1 MKDILDA
8 VYLWTYKKL
17 LTQWIMK
24 YCYLNLT
31 TMVFE
36 VYQITGLN
44 PISLVSINGYDS
56 GLAEINCGV
65 PQGSVLGPLLFLLSA
80 NDLNQSMK
88 FCKVHHFADDTSFLY
103 LSKSIKKL
111 N

>member
-1 MKDILDA
+1 MKDVLDA

-31 TMVFE
+31 TLVFE

-44 PISLVSINGYDS
+44 PI
-56 GLAEINCGV
+56 
-65 PQGSVLGPLLFLLSA
+65 FL
-80 NDLNQSMK
+80 MK
-88 FCKVHHFADDTSFLY
+88 NICF
-103 LSKSIKKL
+103 
-111 N
+111 

>member
-1 MKDILDA
+1 MKNILDA

-44 PISLVSINGYDS
+44 PTSLIGNK
-56 GLAEINCGV
+56 
-65 PQGSVLGPLLFLLSA
+65 LFLLVTT
-80 NDLNQSMK
+80 LGLLK
-88 FCKVHHFADDTSFLY
+88 
-103 LSKSIKKL
+103 
-111 N
+111 